1 VFLRWGVFGA
11 FLTLLVP
18 IGYSAARKLAATG
31 QSGILLTAEESGFR
45 VRASGT
51 AEAVG
56 LRPGDILLLVDGEEA
71 RSLPDPVHAL
81 EGGERELTILRD
93 GQPLRLKGRIGPSP
107 WDTRYLLLLLSGAAF
122 LVATGIVLR
131 TAPHEADPVSHF
143 LFAGFAFSAAAV
155 LVITPAPPYDAFFR
169 AATLLEDAARAFLPA
184 FLLAF
189 VFRFPRRAARIP
201 GALFFVPALGLTLL
215 SVATYLSP
223 PAPDVDATPL
233 VLRLDRLQQAALL
246 LGISLAVARLVSLA
260 TRRLDL
266 LAEKQVRF
274 LLAGTAGGLLPVV
287 LLDFLPRLLG
297 GPIPVVSSFS
307 IVPIVLVPA
316 AFLAALTRYRLWD
329 VEILTRETVALL
341 GAAFLG
347 AGLFSLAQVVDLG
360 DVLPGIPYGRGI
372 VEAGAGLLIA
382 LTFIPVRRGFSTALA
397 RVQYGERFGERE
409 GLLSLVREL
418 SRPRRLS
425 EIGPLLAERVRSGL
439 GVPQATLLLALPDGR
454 LDASTLD
461 GGEPLSPQE
470 LPSEATSRTTRL
482 SRLAFNERPT
492 VAVART
498 RRAGFR
504 TIAPLALS
512 GRLLG
517 LFAVADRG
525 GRDPLSGEDVELLET
540 VLASAAL
547 AVDHARLY
555 GELEAQAERYRRL
568 KEFHE
573 DVVTGSP
580 AAIVVTDER
589 GRISSVNPA
598 FEKLLGDGKEGL
610 VGRLAADVL
619 PQVILSAH
627 APARVEVTLGQEP
640 RVLDVA
646 VSPFP
651 GAAEGSPARVWVL
664 SDSTE
669 LARLE
674 KSLAERDR
682 LSALSNLSA
691 GVAHEVNTP
700 LTGVASFARLLLDET
715 EADDPRRPLLEKIER
730 QAFRAARLVGSLLD
744 LARGRP
750 REMASLEPADLVR
763 ESCKALED
771 EIRGRLVTL
780 EVDLPEPLPRVL
792 GHGDA
797 LVQVLVNLLKNA
809 LDAVSLPKE
818 GRNGPG
824 FVRIAVVAAGEKVL
838 FVVDDDG
845 PGLSREEQAKIFAP
859 FHTTKGSQGGVGL
872 GLAIAGDIIR
882 AHGGSFLVDSTP
894 GQGARFTVSLPA
906 AT

>member
-1 VFLRWGVFGA
+1 MFGVFA
-11 FLTLLVP
+11 ALLIP
-18 IGYSAARKLAATG
+18 IGFSAARKLASTG
-31 QSGILLTAEESGFR
+31 QAGILLTAEESGFR
-45 VRASGT
+45 VRAPGT
-51 AEAVG
+51 AAVIG
-56 LRPGDILLLVDGEEA
+56 LQQGDLLLLLDGGEA
-71 RSLPDPVHAL
+71 RGLPDPVGAL
-81 EGGERELTILRD
+81 EGGEHELTILRD
-93 GQPLRLKGRIGPSP
+93 GQPLRLKGLVGPSP
-107 WDTRYLLLLLSGAAF
+107 WDTRYLLLLFCGAAF
-122 LVATGIVLR
+122 LVTTGIVLR
-131 TAPHEADPVSHF
+131 TAPREADPVSHF
-143 LFAGFAFSAAAV
+143 LFAGFAFSAAVV
-155 LVITPAPPYDAFFR
+155 LVVTPAPPYDALFR
-169 AATLLEDAARAFLPA
+169 ATTLLEDAARAFLPA

-189 VFRFPRRAARIP
+189 VFRFPRRAPRVPA
-201 GALFFVPALGLTLL
+201 ALFFVPALGLTLL
-215 SVATYLSP
+215 SLATYLSP
-223 PAPDVDATPL
+223 PPPDVDAMPF

-246 LGISLAVARLVSLA
+246 LGVVLAVARLVALA
-260 TRRLDL
+260 NRRLDL

-307 IVPIVLVPA
+307 IVPLVLVPA

-347 AGLFSLAQVVDLG
+347 AGLFALAQVADLG
-360 DVLPGIPYGRGI
+360 DVLPGIPYGRGL
-372 VEAGAGLLIA
+372 VEAGGGLLIA
-382 LTFIPVRRGFSTALA
+382 LTFFPVRRGLSTALA
-397 RVQYGERFGERE
+397 RVQYGEGFGQRE
-409 GLLSLVREL
+409 GLLALVREL
-418 SRPRRLS
+418 SRPRRLQ
-425 EIGPLLAERVRSGL
+425 EIGPLLSERVRSGL
-439 GVPQATLLLALPDGR
+439 GVPRATLLLALPDGR
-454 LDASTLD
+454 LDASSVD
-461 GGEPLSPQE
+461 GGEPFSVQD
-470 LPSEATSRTTRL
+470 LPPEATKKTTRL

-555 GELEAQAERYRRL
+555 GELEEQAERYRRL

-580 AAIVVTDER
+580 AAIVVTDEQ

-598 FEKLLGDGKEGL
+598 FERLIGGNEGGL
-610 VGRLAADVL
+610 AGRFAGDVL
-619 PQVILSAH
+619 PQAVLSAQ
-627 APARVEVTLGQEP
+627 APTRLEVTLGGEP

-651 GAAEGSPARVWVL
+651 GAREGSLARVWVL

-674 KSLAERDR
+674 KNLAERDR

-700 LTGVASFARLLLDET
+700 LTGVASFARLLLDDT
-715 EADDPRRPLLEKIER
+715 AADDPRRPILEKIER

-750 REMASLEPADLVR
+750 REMASLEPARLVR
-763 ESCKALED
+763 DACQALED
-771 EIRGRLVTL
+771 ELRGRPVRLDVA
-780 EVDLPEPLPRVL
+780 LPEALPRVL

-809 LDAVSLPKE
+809 LDAVSLPRE
-818 GRNGPG
+818 GRTGPG
-824 FVRIAVVAAGEKVL
+824 LVTICVAAAGGNVL
-838 FVVDDDG
+838 FSVGDDG
-845 PGLSREEQAKIFAP
+845 PGLSRQEQERVFAP
-859 FHTTKGSQGGVGL
+859 FHTTKSGQGGVGL

-882 AHGGSFLVDSTP
+882 AHGGSLTVDSSP
-894 GQGARFTVSLPA
+894 GQGARFTVSLPT

>member
-1 VFLRWGVFGA
+1 M
-11 FLTLLVP
+11 
-18 IGYSAARKLAATG
+18 
-31 QSGILLTAEESGFR
+31 
-45 VRASGT
+45 
-51 AEAVG
+51 
-56 LRPGDILLLVDGEEA
+56 
-71 RSLPDPVHAL
+71 
-81 EGGERELTILRD
+81 
-93 GQPLRLKGRIGPSP
+93 
-107 WDTRYLLLLLSGAAF
+107 
-122 LVATGIVLR
+122 
-131 TAPHEADPVSHF
+131 
-143 LFAGFAFSAAAV
+143 
-155 LVITPAPPYDAFFR
+155 
-169 AATLLEDAARAFLPA
+169 
-184 FLLAF
+184 
-189 VFRFPRRAARIP
+189 
-201 GALFFVPALGLTLL
+201 
-215 SVATYLSP
+215 
-223 PAPDVDATPL
+223 
-233 VLRLDRLQQAALL
+233 
-246 LGISLAVARLVSLA
+246 
-260 TRRLDL
+260 
-266 LAEKQVRF
+266 
-274 LLAGTAGGLLPVV
+274 
-287 LLDFLPRLLG
+287 
-297 GPIPVVSSFS
+297 
-307 IVPIVLVPA
+307 PA

-347 AGLFSLAQVVDLG
+347 AGLFSLAQVADLG
-360 DVLPGIPYGRGI
+360 DVLPGIPYGRGL

-382 LTFIPVRRGFSTALA
+382 LTFFPVRRGLSTALA

-409 GLLSLVREL
+409 GLLALVREL
-418 SRPRRLS
+418 SRPRRLA
-425 EIGPLLAERVRSGL
+425 EIGPLLAERVMSGL
-439 GVPQATLLLALPDGR
+439 GVPRATLLLALPDGR

-461 GGEPLSPQE
+461 AGEPLSLQE
-470 LPSEATSRTTRL
+470 LPSEATTKTTRL

-555 GELEAQAERYRRL
+555 GELEAQAEQYRRL

-598 FEKLLGDGKEGL
+598 FEKLFGDGEGSL
-610 VGRLAADVL
+610 AGRLADDVL
-619 PQVILSAH
+619 PQAILSAR
-627 APARVEVTLGQEP
+627 APARVEVTLGHES

-651 GAAEGSPARVWVL
+651 GAPEGSPARVWVL

-715 EADDPRRPLLEKIER
+715 AADDPRRPLLEKIER

-750 REMASLEPADLVR
+750 REMASLEPADPRPGDLPGP
-763 ESCKALED
+763 
-771 EIRGRLVTL
+771 RGRGEGTARDARRRPAGVAAPRPRARRRPRPGPR
-780 EVDLPEPLPRVL
+780 EPPEERPRRRLPP
-792 GHGDA
+792 
-797 LVQVLVNLLKNA
+797 
-809 LDAVSLPKE
+809 E
-818 GRNGPG
+818 GRTQRPGLREDRRHGGRRKRPLHRRRRRPGPHPRG
-824 FVRIAVVAAGEKVL
+824 AGEDLRPVPHDEGAL
-838 FVVDDDG
+838 RAAWG
-845 PGLSREEQAKIFAP
+845 WAWRSRGISSARTEAHSRSIPPRGRAPGSR
-859 FHTTKGSQGGVGL
+859 
-872 GLAIAGDIIR
+872 
-882 AHGGSFLVDSTP
+882 
-894 GQGARFTVSLPA
+894 
-906 AT
+906 